1 MHSKGKSMYIVYSY
15 KNNSVVFLKIG
26 GNDLWREEIPIQE
39 IMWDIIKVTMHVVS
53 CYIVGRV
60 IVGQLIKLLSGSDDH
75 KQK

>member
-1 MHSKGKSMYIVYSY
+1 MHSKVTSMYTVYSY

-26 GNDLWREEIPIQE
+26 GNDLCREEIPIQE
-39 IMWDIIKVTMHVVS
+39 IMWDIIKVAMHVVS
-53 CYIVGRV
+53 CYVVGRV